1 MNGGGDMLFHALL
14 QLFPLRMRSL
24 ACALLLPA
32 VLLLAGCKAEVYQG
46 IQEAEANAML
56 SVLLRNGINAEKS
69 AAKNGYSISIEE
81 KHIVQAL
88 EILKQNSLPRDDF
101 KSMGQVFSAQ
111 GMISSAVEEQAR
123 LSYAL
128 SQELSDTFSRI
139 DGVLTARV
147 HVVLGH
153 TDLGTGKSTPPSAA
167 VFLRH
172 TPESQVTRLISNIRE
187 LSSNAVPGLTQDNVS
202 VMLVPVREKVSVP
215 MPQEKPLPLDT
226 PDRQY
231 MLMGIAAVLL
241 LAVLGLG
248 ISVIMLMRGRKGKV
262 QG

>member
-1 MNGGGDMLFHALL
+1 M
-14 QLFPLRMRSL
+14 
-24 ACALLLPA
+24 
-32 VLLLAGCKAEVYQG
+32 
-46 IQEAEANAML
+46 
-56 SVLLRNGINAEKS
+56 
-69 AAKNGYSISIEE
+69 
-81 KHIVQAL
+81 
-88 EILKQNSLPRDDF
+88 
-101 KSMGQVFSAQ
+101 
-111 GMISSAVEEQAR
+111 
-123 LSYAL
+123 
-128 SQELSDTFSRI
+128 
-139 DGVLTARV
+139 